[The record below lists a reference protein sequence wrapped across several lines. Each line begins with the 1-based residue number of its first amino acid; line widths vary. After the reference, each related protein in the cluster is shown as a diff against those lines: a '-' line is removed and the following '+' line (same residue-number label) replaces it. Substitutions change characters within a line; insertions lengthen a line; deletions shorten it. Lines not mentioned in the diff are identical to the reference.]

1 MLTQI
6 IKDNMTDLNALYTPV
21 LPPAPLGEATAPAQ
35 PFNEQQQA
43 MAKGLTG
50 SDPAATTPTLPVGTG
65 NTMYT
70 GPMFNQGDISNVG
83 GVTGMAPQEDTQTYI
98 PETVT
103 SVDAMTQSFHDA
115 ADKTRNITDG
125 RGKTKEITGR
135 KMARRAKGEA
145 RREDRRERRAEG
157 LSGGEK
163 RRRRRGQRRSRK
175 EAWKNYKADEAY
187 EASL

>member
-1 MLTQI
+1 
-6 IKDNMTDLNALYTPV
+6 MTDLNALYNPV

-103 SVDAMTQSFHDA
+103 SVDAMTKSFHEA
-115 ADKTRNITDG
+115 ADGNSLELG
-125 RGKTKEITGR
+125 GGASVEMTGR
-135 KMARRAKGEA
+135 NMARKAKGDA
-145 RREDRRERRAEG
+145 RRQDRRERRAEG

>member
-1 MLTQI
+1 
-6 IKDNMTDLNALYTPV
+6 MTDLNALYNPV
-21 LPPAPLGEATAPAQ
+21 LPPAPLGQTPSQAQ
-35 PFNEQQQA
+35 PFNDQQQA

-50 SDPAATTPTLPVGTG
+50 SDPAATTPALPVGSG

-70 GPMFNQGDISNVG
+70 GPMFDQGDISNVG
-83 GVTGMAPQEDTQTYI
+83 GVTGMAPQEETQTYI

-115 ADKTRNITDG
+115 ADESETFTDG

-135 KMARRAKGEA
+135 KMARRAKGDE
-145 RREDRRERRAEG
+145 RREDRKDRKAEG

-175 EAWKNYKADEAY
+175 EAWKNYKDDEAY